1 MFNSLEREI
10 KEQMTICAKE
20 RKAKVSTDGIYKKEG
35 QYFWFISIRQY
46 SSLKYV
52 VSVGIKPWKYD
63 ELLFSITHPEDTI
76 RFTDKLRWHGFAAM
90 SFHTI
95 SKTYYPIPPKDDDG
109 NVDLSVFSNWC
120 NTIYN
125 ESIQSLDNFC
135 KMIESEHIDLDGFY
149 IANVD
154 SDILTAAFAYISRS
168 DFKNAE
174 RLLLIAQEEQK
185 AFNRSYGSY
194 SRDLRDVLLDYC
206 RVKQEGIEWS
216 KARVLGKSKT

>member
-1 MFNSLEREI
+1 MFNLLEREI

-46 SSLKYV
+46 SSLRYV
-52 VSVGIKPWKYD
+52 VSVEIKPWKYD
-63 ELLFSITHPEDTI
+63 ELLFSITHPGETI
-76 RFTDKLRWHGFAAM
+76 RFTDKLRCHGFSAM

-95 SKTYYPIPPKDDDG
+95 SKTYYPLPPKDDDG
-109 NVDLSVFSNWC
+109 KFDLLAFSNWC
-120 NTIYN
+120 NTIYR

-135 KMIESEHIDLDGFY
+135 KMIRTKYDDLDGFH

-154 SDILTAAFAYISRS
+154 SDILTAAFTYISS
-168 DFKNAE
+168 GELKNAE
-174 RLLLIAQEEQK
+174 RLLLIAQEKQEV
-185 AFNRSYGSY
+185 FNRSFGSY

-206 RVKQEGIEWS
+206 RAKQEGIVWS
-216 KARVLGKSKT
+216 RAMVLGQK